1 MKSQS
6 VENIIQN
13 DFLEEIF
20 DDFDYP
26 VYEEEPESLF
36 EEVVEGSS
44 ENEKELES
52 FETPIAEEPTVTRI
66 KLVRLQ
72 NTFILPGTN
81 EILL

>member
-1 MKSQS
+1 M
-6 VENIIQN
+6 QN

-20 DDFDYP
+20 DDFDYQ
-26 VYEEEPESLF
+26 VYEEPESIF

-44 ENEKELES
+44 ENEKELEN
-52 FETPIAEEPTVTRI
+52 FETPIAEEPTVTRV

-81 EILL
+81 EILRKGVSMS

>member
-1 MKSQS
+1 MQSKS
-6 VENIIQN
+6 VEKQMQN

-26 VYEEEPESLF
+26 AYEEEPESVF

-44 ENEKELES
+44 ENEKGLEN
-52 FETPIAEEPTVTRI
+52 FENSIAEEPTVTRV

-81 EILL
+81 EILS

>member
-1 MKSQS
+1 M
-6 VENIIQN
+6 QN

-26 VYEEEPESLF
+26 VYEEPESIF

-44 ENEKELES
+44 ENEKELEN
-52 FETPIAEEPTVTRI
+52 FETPIAEEPTVTRV

-81 EILL
+81 EILRKGVSMS

>member
-1 MKSQS
+1 M
-6 VENIIQN
+6 QN

-20 DDFDYP
+20 DDFDYS
-26 VYEEEPESLF
+26 VYEEEPESVF

-44 ENEKELES
+44 ENEKELEN
-52 FETPIAEEPTVTRI
+52 FETPIAEEPPVTRV

-81 EILL
+81 EILF